1 MHFTKLLVLE
11 TPENLGDTL
20 FRSAVAESKVLDL
33 RHDNIPVL
41 QLGDP
46 ALRRKC
52 AEVPVEKIKGKEVQ
66 DVLAAMHAALI
77 R

>member
-1 MHFTKLLVLE
+1 M
-11 TPENLGDTL
+11 
-20 FRSAVAESKVLDL
+20 KVVHL
-33 RHDNIPVL
+33 RHDDVIPVL

-46 ALRRKC
+46 ALRQKC
-52 AEVPVEKIKGKEVQ
+52 AEVPLEKIKGKEVR

>member
-1 MHFTKLLVLE
+1 MILV
-11 TPENLGDTL
+11 
-20 FRSAVAESKVLDL
+20 RL
-33 RHDNIPVL
+33 RHDDVIPVL

-52 AEVPVEKIKGKEVQ
+52 AEVPLEKIKGKEVR

>member
-1 MHFTKLLVLE
+1 MKV
-11 TPENLGDTL
+11 ENL
-20 FRSAVAESKVLDL
+20 RPCSK
-33 RHDNIPVL
+33 IPVL

-52 AEVPVEKIKGKEVQ
+52 AEVPVEKIKGKEVR